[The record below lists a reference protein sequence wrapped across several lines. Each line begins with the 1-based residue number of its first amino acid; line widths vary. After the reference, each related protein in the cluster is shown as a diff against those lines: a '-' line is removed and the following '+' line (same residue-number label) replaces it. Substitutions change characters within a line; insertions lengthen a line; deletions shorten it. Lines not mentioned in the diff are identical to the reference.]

1 MEPLGL
7 DWIRLGLQ
15 DVLYDPKTR
24 EVFTPNTGTRQQLN
38 SPAGEPAADRTKRL
52 YWKSEAV
59 ITSGMKRAVLPV
71 VAVEAAAEAE
81 ATALKMLK
89 MKGFLL

>member
-1 MEPLGL
+1 
-7 DWIRLGLQ
+7 
-15 DVLYDPKTR
+15 
-24 EVFTPNTGTRQQLN
+24 
-38 SPAGEPAADRTKRL
+38 
-52 YWKSEAV
+52 
-59 ITSGMKRAVLPV
+59 MKRAALPV